1 MSVSSPNSL
10 RQHYRACRNALS
22 LQEQRQAANC
32 LVEQCKELAAFQQA
46 TRVALY
52 LANDGE
58 LNPCEL
64 INHCWQQGKAVYLPV
79 LHPFTPGNLVFVH
92 YHPNSPMIANK
103 YGIAEPRV
111 SSSNICP
118 LPWLD
123 IVFTPL
129 VAFDKSGNRMG
140 MGGGYYDRTLRP
152 VERDQLKVEV
162 IGLAHNCQQCDNLP
176 VQPWDIPMHKIITPG
191 KIFHF
196 QSR

>member
-1 MSVSSPNSL
+1 MSVPSPNHL
-10 RQHYRACRNALS
+10 RQYYRAARTALS
-22 LQEQRQAANC
+22 TQQQQMAARD
-32 LVEQCKELAAFQQA
+32 LVKQCMSLPAFQQA
-46 TRVALY
+46 ERIAVY

-58 LNPCEL
+58 LSPNEL
-64 INHCWQQGKAVYLPV
+64 ITHCWLEGKAVYLPV
-79 LHPFTPGNLVFVH
+79 LHPFTAGNLVFVQ
-92 YHPNSPMIANK
+92 YHPDSSMLANK

-111 SSSNICP
+111 SSASLCP
-118 LPWLD
+118 LPLLD

-129 VAFDKSGNRMG
+129 VAFDNAGNRMG

-152 VERDQLKVEV
+152 VVRDQLKVQV
-162 IGLAHNCQQCDNLP
+162 IGLAHDCQQCDALP